1 MYLVLAE
8 PKLLRDSINIISD
21 LVNEVKFKVNKN
33 SLELIAMDPAN
44 VAMVVFK
51 LLGSAFAKYDVEDEE
66 EIAINL
72 SNFRQILRRAKPTDS
87 ITIELEQKK
96 NRLKIELKG
105 ESTRTFSLSLLN
117 IEEEE
122 QKIPNL
128 EFPHEIEV
136 NASVLAEAIEDMGVV
151 AESVYFLANKDN
163 FVIKSEG
170 SLSTAKV
177 ELNAN
182 EETLI
187 KASEEIE
194 AKYSIG
200 YLKNMVKASRLAER
214 VKIKFNKN
222 YPLRLDYN
230 ITDRMQL
237 SFILAP
243 RVENI

>member
-128 EFPHEIEV
+128 EFPHEI
-136 NASVLAEAIEDMGVV
+136 
-151 AESVYFLANKDN
+151 
-163 FVIKSEG
+163 
-170 SLSTAKV
+170 
-177 ELNAN
+177 
-182 EETLI
+182 
-187 KASEEIE
+187 
-194 AKYSIG
+194 
-200 YLKNMVKASRLAER
+200 
-214 VKIKFNKN
+214 
-222 YPLRLDYN
+222 
-230 ITDRMQL
+230 
-237 SFILAP
+237 
-243 RVENI
+243 